1 MTRADL
7 KKTSRQRGR
16 RVRWAAAASAMVLGA
31 LVVPN
36 LASADHASVFELDG
50 DMVNSP
56 AAAPF
61 DWTTFFNDQGQRI
74 TPLPADFVDSGFDAD
89 HAFPDPSTF
98 TGGSKDILDVAGW
111 SCSNSNNLGGK
122 FDIINAYSTIYE
134 VPTTGNGYTAGDQLL
149 FFGIERAATEGDGA
163 MGFWFL
169 HDGTVDCEKT
179 GNGKAPA
186 FTGNHQD
193 GDIFVAAGFS
203 NGGTEATVT
212 AYEWVGGADGSLNL
226 DTPLV
231 TGELCDPNSSHDAC
245 GIVNTAE
252 IATNADKPWPSPDKN
267 GGSLDVNAFYEG
279 FVRVPVAESTG
290 CFSTFVANTRSSTS
304 PTATIMDFSRGSFP
318 TCQPSTALSG
328 SPTTTNPEIAVVGDQ
343 VTYSFTEL
351 NDGNVTLTNV
361 DVDTDDAACDAALTP
376 AGPVTLLEDQ
386 SQVFSCTITTGA
398 TPEVKTITAIGTGT
412 SPLGTVTWCPN
423 PASPPANTI
432 CDQDERAQARSVTI
446 APGTN
451 LNASAS
457 PTTTKAGE
465 TVTYTITEQN
475 DGTAPAGFE
484 QHLALSSVSVDSD
497 NTACDGTLS
506 GPSKTG
512 GDADNLLEVGETWT
526 WTCTVTIPQA
536 TPAGNFGVV
545 FTGIGTV
552 LAGTT
557 HAKTVT
563 GGTGCVASAT
573 VICDNGAT
581 GEQETVNV
589 TVVSPDTQ
597 LTLTASAT
605 ITYTFAE
612 ANPAT
617 GSNLNPP
624 TAGVK
629 TSVITTDTA
638 FCNVSAV
645 TYTGGDDGD
654 NVLEPGETWTF
665 TCQGSLA
672 GPTGDTGSTST
683 SAAARGHGIDVTGD
697 DVTWC
702 ANPATPP
709 ANTQCDQDERDS
721 LSVTIT
727 NNARG

>member
-1 MTRADL
+1 MTGASL
-7 KKTSRQRGR
+7 SKTSRRSGR
-16 RVRWAAAASAMVLGA
+16 RTRWAAAASVMVLGA

-36 LASADHASVFELDG
+36 LADAAHASVFELDG

-56 AAAPF
+56 VAAPV
-61 DWTTFFNDQGQRI
+61 DWTTFFNEQGQRI

-134 VPTTGNGYTAGDQLL
+134 VPATGNGYTAGDQLL

-179 GNGKAPA
+179 GSGKAPA
-186 FTGNHQD
+186 FTGHHQD

-203 NGGTEATVT
+203 NGGTEALVT
-212 AYEWVGGADGSLNL
+212 AYEWVGGADGSLNI

-231 TGELCDPNSSHDAC
+231 SGQLCNPSSSHNAC
-245 GIVNTAE
+245 GIVNTSE
-252 IATNADKPWPSPDKN
+252 IATDAGKPWPSPDKN

-279 FVRVPVAESTG
+279 FVRVPVAQSTG

-328 SPTTTNPEIAVVGDQ
+328 SPTTASPEIAVVGDQ

-361 DVDTDDAACDAALTP
+361 DVDTDDTACDAALTP

-412 SPLGTVTWCPN
+412 SPLGTVTWCAN
-423 PASPPANTI
+423 PATPPANTT

-451 LNASAS
+451 LDASAS
-457 PTTTKAGE
+457 PTTAKAGD

-475 DGTAPAGFE
+475 DGTAPTGFS

-497 NTACDGTLS
+497 NTGCDGTLS
-506 GPSKTG
+506 LPAKTG
-512 GDADNLLEVGETWT
+512 GDLDALLEVGETWT
-526 WTCTVTIPQA
+526 WTCTVTIPA
-536 TPAGNFGVV
+536 SAGANFSVV
-545 FTGIGTV
+545 FTGTGTV
-552 LAGTT
+552 LAGSS
-557 HAKTVT
+557 HQKTVT
-563 GGTGCVASAT
+563 GGTGCVASST

-581 GEQETVNV
+581 GEQETVTI
-589 TVVSPDTQ
+589 TVISPDTQ
-597 LTLTASAT
+597 LTMTASAL
-605 ITYTFAE
+605 ITYTFSE

-617 GSNLNPP
+617 GSTLTPLTPGNKATVL
-624 TAGVK
+624 
-629 TSVITTDTA
+629 TTDTS
-638 FCNVSAV
+638 FCTAAPTFS
-645 TYTGGDDGD
+645 GGDNGNDLLD
-654 NVLEPGETWTF
+654 PGETWVF
-665 TCQGSLA
+665 TCQSTLVGPSGDSGSA
-672 GPTGDTGSTST
+672 TTGTL
-683 SAAARGHGIDVTGD
+683 AARGHGRDGTGD

-702 ANPATPP
+702 ADPATPP
-709 ANTQCDQDERDS
+709 ANTHCDQDERDS
-721 LSVTIT
+721 VSVTIT
-727 NNARG
+727 HNARG